1 MRCKDKEDFILANY
15 KTMSY
20 KEMGKILGIGNSTI
34 QYYLK
39 KNGLRKMEREL
50 TEEELAFIKENYKS
64 MTYKEIAEKFGVSER
79 HIRGRINYMK
89 MPKTRRFNN
98 DYFHIIDSDIKAYF
112 LGFIFADGWV
122 CSNPQNRT
130 YEFGMQIQS
139 EDKYILDKLNEEL
152 GGIHLITHNEPYT
165 SEIKGVVAHHKASDT
180 LRVFS
185 KQIVDDL
192 ITHGIEQNKTQKDKY
207 PIVDK
212 DLFFD
217 FLRGYIDGDGCY
229 YMNARNKPYM
239 HITCSSIEPLKWIQ
253 KKLLEYDIRTSL
265 YMENERKYR
274 LHCINNGSMIKL
286 ISLIYHPNF
295 SICLS
300 RKLEIVKSY
309 LDGSAM

>member
-1 MRCKDKEDFILANY
+1 MRCKDKEDFIIANY

-20 KEMGKILGIGNSTI
+20 KEIGEVLGIKNRTI

-50 TEEELAFIKENYKS
+50 TKDEIAFIKENYMS
-64 MTYKEIAEKFGVSER
+64 LTYREIADKFGVSEK
-79 HIRGRINYMK
+79 HVKGRINYMK

-98 DYFHIIDSDIKAYF
+98 DYFQIIDSDIKAYF
-112 LGFIFADGWV
+112 LGFIFADGWI
-122 CSNPQNRT
+122 CSNTQNRN
-130 YEFGMQIQS
+130 YEFGMQLQS

-165 SEIKGVVAHHKASDT
+165 SEIKGVVTHHKSSDT

-185 KQIVDDL
+185 RQIVDDL
-192 ITHGIEQNKTQKDKY
+192 ISHGIALNKSQKDIH
-207 PIVDK
+207 PIIEDN
-212 DLFFD
+212 LFFD

-229 YMNARNKPYM
+229 YIKKKNTLYM
-239 HITCSSIEPLKWIQ
+239 HITCGSDVPLKWIQ
-253 KKLLEYDIRTSL
+253 NKLLEYDIHVFIH
-265 YMENERKYR
+265 MEYERKYR
-274 LHCINNGSMIKL
+274 LYCTNSDSMTKL
-286 ISLIYHPNF
+286 VSLMYHPNF

-300 RKLEIVKSY
+300 RKYEKIKSL